1 MRHHYIKNDLSGD
14 HFAVGSSIQ
23 TSQVLLQVQENGQ
36 QVRIPLTLEQTLF
49 LIETLSKHAAKI
61 TPE

>member
-1 MRHHYIKNDLSGD
+1 MKHYYVKNDLSGD
-14 HFAVGSSIQ
+14 HFAVGSNTQ
-23 TSQVLLQVQENGQ
+23 THQVLLQVQENGEQ
-36 QVRIPLTLEQTLF
+36 ARIALTLEQTLF

>member
-1 MRHHYIKNDLSGD
+1 MRQYYIKNDRSGD
-14 HFAVGSSIQ
+14 HFAVGSNTQ
-23 TSQVLLQVQENGQ
+23 TNQVLLQVQENGE